1 MNQIPNAFVF
11 DSLELEI
18 WNLFVIWYLVLGIF
32 LVQARNSTQIYLK
45 IFIIYVGHYDFYSFA
60 CASLYSIPCR
70 FKIS

>member
-11 DSLELEI
+11 DSLEFVCDLVFGA
-18 WNLFVIWYLVLGIF
+18 WNFPCS
-32 LVQARNSTQIYLK
+32 STQIYLK
-45 IFIIYVGHYDFYSFA
+45 IFIIYVGHYNFCSFA